1 MRKSGGGGGE
11 VEVWRRRRREEEVG
25 RSRREGVKGKEEVG
39 RIKLVGNNLYNVKLN
54 NITIFSFY

>member
-11 VEVWRRRRREEEVG
+11 VEVWRRRREEEVG

>member
-1 MRKSGGGGGE
+1 MEEVGRWKCGGGGG
-11 VEVWRRRRREEEVG
+11 RRRREEEVG

-54 NITIFSFY
+54 NITIVSFY